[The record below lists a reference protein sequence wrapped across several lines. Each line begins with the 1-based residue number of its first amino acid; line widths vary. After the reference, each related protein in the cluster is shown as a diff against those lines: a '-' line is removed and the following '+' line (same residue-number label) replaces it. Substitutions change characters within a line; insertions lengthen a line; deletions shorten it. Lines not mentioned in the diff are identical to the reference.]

1 MADELNGKTIAI
13 VGDEVRP
20 PPDPDGSPPPSGY
33 AVVGGRGTMH
43 TFSVYAPVSGQ
54 LQRQRAPTPRTD
66 EMDDRYA
73 EFLIAVCIICDAAQR
88 ARLGVAV
95 RTETGI
101 EVAGV
106 PVIGAATAGDQLD
119 DTGYARTLRID
130 DARINVDEVIS
141 CTINAPDG

>member
-1 MADELNGKTIAI
+1 MADELNGKTM
-13 VGDEVRP
+13 VRP
-20 PPDPDGSPPPSGY
+20 PPDSGGSPTRSRH
-33 AVVGGRGTMH
+33 AVAGAGVRGTVH

-54 LQRQRAPTPRTD
+54 LQRKRAPTSTTN

-95 RTETGI
+95 RTVTGI

-106 PVIGAATAGDQLD
+106 PAIGAATAGDKLA

-130 DARINVDEVIS
+130 DARINVDEVVS
-141 CTINAPDG
+141 CTINAPDR